1 MTNPNATTPNATT
14 PKPTKHGSSGSSRR
28 RLRLSGAALLL
39 CALVAAACA
48 QNSTIDEI
56 RRNAEQAV
64 PSTTS
69 APQDADPDGSGDDR
83 GSDGAARPPVTEPDP
98 DPTPL
103 PIDRAYRIGTLDNGL
118 TYLLRSNDSPGSN
131 LEIRLLVNA
140 GSAQQGDGSDGS
152 AHFLEHMLFNGT
164 EKYPGNEL
172 TAQLQRLGIE
182 FGPDINAYTSMDET
196 VYVLSAAT
204 SDEGAVEVAFD
215 VLAQWASAATL
226 EASAVDEE
234 KGVVRDELRQRLES
248 VEGIISNRFN
258 EVYVADTPYEGHL
271 VGGDPDK
278 VDTTTPELLR
288 AFYDDWYRPDN
299 MAVVVVGDLPLDEL
313 EQRVAEYFSDL
324 EARTEAPSTREPIE
338 VQISPEPQTHVVT
351 HPDNSIDNLS
361 LDFPIPV
368 WDEGTVGGSRLAL
381 MERAIA
387 IMLENRL
394 NDAYQL
400 GDLVLEETPF
410 ISEFAVSRGLRYFG
424 TNLKAAD
431 LADGLKDYMS
441 YLLAAAA
448 DGFSE
453 EEMERMRDEMIAR
466 FNRQLAGLNTTQDSQ
481 YANLLSRY
489 WLRGADIDRAQTRIT
504 RQRTAV
510 ESFTAQEL
518 ANHWSW
524 LLNIRGPIVI
534 AVGADE
540 ATLPT
545 ADDLLETLA
554 DLAPAESAASSTR
567 IDELMAPV
575 RRAEPTDTSERSTDH
590 GEVTTWTF
598 DNGVTVSH
606 RHSTVADN
614 VFSLRAASA
623 GGWSTFPRDH
633 PGSNTA
639 IPQVAVDAVFGSGV
653 GPHDALTLNRFLSMR
668 NVGLVGFI
676 DQSEEGF
683 SGESATRDAEVLFQL
698 LHLYITEPRVDEV
711 AFRTAIDD
719 AEQNLAVNQ
728 TNVDRR
734 AVTALLDLL
743 YDKDPAQHRA
753 ASQQQLDALD
763 AATALEIYRARL
775 GKVDDLAVAV
785 VGDIDR
791 ATVADLAARYLGSLP
806 AGESDSWV
814 DLGYELPTGRLTA
827 SVELSEG
834 AADGGLLVFHAQPLE
849 LTAENRV
856 VANLLQGV
864 VTNRIIARI
873 REELGASYGGSAS
886 ISFRREPE
894 PSIRSF
900 MSISGD
906 PARLDEIRTVLMEE
920 LETIARTGPTADQF
934 EQAHS
939 VVRSDWNFF
948 NNSLLANSDLEAVRY
963 PNEELLTLDNRQDLL
978 AQATPS
984 DVRALA
990 ARLYGTGQWL
1000 EVSKVLS

>member
-1 MTNPNATTPNATT
+1 MLN
-14 PKPTKHGSSGSSRR
+14 GGLSGSSRR
-28 RLRLSGAALLL
+28 PLIRSGTALLL
-39 CALVAAACA
+39 CALIAAACA

-56 RRNAEQAV
+56 RNHAAAAT
-64 PSTTS
+64 PTTS
-69 APQDADPDGSGDDR
+69 LEPQGADTDGSDGSS

-103 PIDRAYRIGTLDNGL
+103 PIDRDYRIGTLDNGL
-118 TYLLRSNDSPGSN
+118 TYLLRSNDSPGSS

-140 GSAQQGDGSDGS
+140 GSAQQVDGSDGS

-182 FGPDINAYTSMDET
+182 FGPEVNAYTSMDET
-196 VYVLSAAT
+196 VYILSAAT
-204 SDEGAVEVAFD
+204 SDAGAPEVAFD
-215 VLAQWASAATL
+215 VIAQWASAATL
-226 EASAVDEE
+226 EPSAVTEE

-248 VEGIISNRFN
+248 VDGIIANRFN
-258 EVYVADTPYEGHL
+258 EVYVAGTPYEGHL
-271 VGGDPDK
+271 VIGDADK
-278 VDTTTPELLR
+278 VEATTPELLR

-313 EQRVAEYFSDL
+313 ESRVSEYFSDL
-324 EARTEAPSTREPIE
+324 EARTDTPTPREPIE
-338 VQISPEPQTHVVT
+338 VQISPEPQAHVVT

-361 LDFPIPV
+361 LDFPIPA
-368 WDEGTVGGSRLAL
+368 WDTSTVGGSRLAL
-381 MERAIA
+381 METAIA
-387 IMLENRL
+387 IMLDNRL

-410 ISEFAVSRGLRYFG
+410 LGEFEVSRELRYFG

-431 LADGLKDYMS
+431 LADGLEDYMS
-441 YLLAAAA
+441 YLLAAAE

-453 EEMERMRDEMIAR
+453 DEMERMRDTMVSH
-466 FNRQLAGLNTTQDSQ
+466 FNQQLAGLNTTQDSQ

-489 WLRGADIDRAQTRIT
+489 WLGGADIDRAQTRIA

-510 ESFTAQEL
+510 ESFTAHEL

-524 LLNIRGPIVI
+524 LLSISGPIVI
-534 AVGADE
+534 AVGANE
-540 ATLPT
+540 STLPT
-545 ADDLLETLA
+545 TDELLETLA
-554 DLAPAESAASSTR
+554 NLAPAESAAGATR
-567 IDELMAPV
+567 IDELMSPPP
-575 RRAEPTDTSERSTDH
+575 RAQPTETNERSTEH
-590 GEVTTWTF
+590 GDVTTWTF

-606 RHSTVADN
+606 RHSRVADN

-639 IPQVAVDAVFGSGV
+639 IPAVAVDAVFGGGV
-653 GPHDALTLNRFLSMR
+653 GPHDNLALSRFLSTK
-668 NVGLVGFI
+668 NVGLLGFI

-711 AFRTAIDD
+711 AFRTSIDY
-719 AEQNLAVNQ
+719 AEQNLAVNE
-728 TNVDRR
+728 TNADRR
-734 AVTALLDLL
+734 ATTALLDLI
-743 YDKDPAQHRA
+743 YDGDPAQHRA
-753 ASQQQLDALD
+753 ATQQQLDALD
-763 AATALEIYRARL
+763 EQTALEIYRARL
-775 GKVDDLAVAV
+775 GRVDDLAVAI

-806 AGESDSWV
+806 AGDSDSWV
-814 DLGYELPTGRLTA
+814 DLGYQLPTGQQSA

-834 AADGGLLVFHAQPLE
+834 AADGGMLVFHAQRIE

-856 VANLLQGV
+856 IANLLQGV
-864 VTNRIIARI
+864 INNRIIERI

-894 PSIRSF
+894 PSIRSI

-906 PARLDEIRTVLMEE
+906 PDRLDEIRAVLMEE
-920 LETIARTGPTADQF
+920 LEALADNGPTADQF

-948 NNSLLANSDLEAVRY
+948 NNSLLANTDLEAIRFAD
-963 PNEELLTLDNRQDLL
+963 EDRLTLDNRQELL
-978 AQATPS
+978 EEATPA

-990 ARLYGTGQWL
+990 DHLYGTGHWL
-1000 EVSKVLS
+1000 EVSKVLSE